1 MNSENAKEIF
11 EHIPEG
17 WGCKRLVDC
26 TTDGNISYGIVQP
39 GQHTEDGIPII
50 RINNINNGQLLLDDV
65 LKVTPRI
72 EEKHKRT
79 RLVGGEVLLTLV
91 GSTGQSFVAPDRL
104 AGWNVPRAIAVIRP
118 KKEIGADWINIC
130 LQSKPVQHF
139 LDVRA
144 NTTVQKTL
152 NLKDVRDLPIP
163 IPPKEV
169 KKGIE
174 SIAMSL
180 QGKIALNRQINQTL
194 EQIAQTIFKSWFVDF
209 EPVKAKIQA
218 KQNGEDPEHAAMRSI
233 SGKTNEQLDQLSE
246 KQRQQIATTATLFPG
261 ELEDSELGELPKGWG
276 HFKMIELVKQIKPG
290 TNYQPERQEIGIPF
304 VNGKHVQNGFL
315 DFTKEIKYITTEE
328 YERVHKNWK
337 PEKNDV
343 VITRI
348 GTLGRVG
355 VITEYDVPMALHYN
369 SIDIKEDVLTH
380 QFIYFLLKSNYFQTQ
395 YHLYKKQAV
404 QEFVTIEAVENIEVI
419 LPANRDD
426 LKVFMSKFEAIFS
439 SIKLNHFQN
448 KTLVGLRDSLLP
460 KLLSGEI
467 ILGDAHSVAEAVA

>member
-209 EPVKAKIQA
+209 EPVKAKIEA
-218 KQNGEDPEHAAMRSI
+218 KQNGQDPERAAMRAI
-233 SGKTNEQLDQLSE
+233 SGKTGEELDQLSPE
-246 KQRQQIATTATLFPG
+246 QHKRLTTTAALFPD
-261 ELEDSELGELPKGWG
+261 ELEDSEFGEIPKKWS
-276 HFKMIELVKQIKPG
+276 VKKFGDVSLCFDSKRIPLSKRKREEIKPG
-290 TNYQPERQEIGIPF
+290 NIPYYGATSIMDYVSEWVFDGIYLLIGEDGSVIKTDGSPFVQYIWGKSWVNNHAHVLQGKSGVSTEQLMLFVQNKNIAAYITGAVQLKLNQGNMNSIPF
-304 VNGKHVQNGFL
+304 L
-315 DFTKEIKYITTEE
+315 DA
-328 YERVHKNWK
+328 
-337 PEKNDV
+337 
-343 VITRI
+343 
-348 GTLGRVG
+348 G
-355 VITEYDVPMALHYN
+355 
-369 SIDIKEDVLTH
+369 
-380 QFIYFLLKSNYFQTQ
+380 
-395 YHLYKKQAV
+395 
-404 QEFVTIEAVENIEVI
+404 EVI
-419 LPANRDD
+419 NAAFYDFI
-426 LKVFMSKFEAIFS
+426 KS
-439 SIKLNHFQN
+439 SYEKLRMAVDEN
-448 KTLVGLRDSLLP
+448 KTLTSFRDILLP
-460 KLLSGEI
+460 KLLSGEVHAKRI
-467 ILGDAHSVAEAVA
+467 QQEMEVASNG